1 VRDRE
6 FPTWNVALQVSYP
19 IGTNPNEANYQ
30 RARITLEQNRTQL
43 RQVELNIATQV
54 TNTALQVEANWKRVE
69 ASRAARELAQRRLEA
84 EQSKFEVGLSTNFF
98 VVQAQ
103 RDLADAEN
111 VELRAILDYRKSL
124 VDFERVQQTSLGN
137 AGISLNTGGG
147 NVGGTQG
154 GVGTGQ
160 VGQQGGGQQGQG
172 IPGVPGGGGQ

>member
-1 VRDRE
+1 
-6 FPTWNVALQVSYP
+6 TWNVSLQVAYP
-19 IGTNPNEANYQ
+19 IGTNPAEANYQ
-30 RARITLEQNRTQL
+30 RARLQLEQNRTEM
-43 RQVELNIATQV
+43 RQVELNVATQV

-137 AGISLNTGGG
+137 AGITLGTTGGG
-147 NVGGTQG
+147 TGGAG
-154 GVGTGQ
+154 GA
-160 VGQQGGGQQGQG
+160 
-172 IPGVPGGGGQ
+172 GGGGGGAGAATGQTQTRSEERR